1 MQHQL
6 LINGELV
13 KGEGEKQPVYNPAT
27 GEVLLEIAEASP
39 AQVDAAVLAAD
50 RAFSEWGQTTPKVR
64 SELLL
69 KLADVIEQNAH
80 EFAELESLNC
90 GKPLHCALNDEI
102 PAIVD
107 VFRFFAGAARCLN
120 GLAAGEYLEGHTS
133 MIRRDPVGV
142 VASIAP
148 WNYPLMM
155 AAWKL
160 APALAAGNC
169 VVIKPSEITP
179 LTALKLAE
187 YAKDIFPPGVLNV
200 LFGRGK
206 TVGDP
211 LTGHKKVRMV
221 SLTGS
226 IATGEHIISHTAPS
240 IKRTH
245 MELGGKAPVIVF
257 DDADVDAVVEGVR
270 TFGFYNAGQDCTAA
284 CRLYAQKGIYDA
296 LVEKLGAAVAS
307 LKTGAPEEE
316 STELGPLSSLAHLER
331 VTKAVEEAKALGHI
345 NVVTGGKKVEG
356 PGYYFAPTL
365 LAGAKQEDAIVQRE
379 VFGPVVS
386 VTIFEDEE
394 QVLEW
399 ANDSQYGL
407 ASSVWTRDVGRAHRV
422 SARLQYGC
430 TWVNTHF
437 MLVSEMPHGGQ
448 KLSGYGKDMSLYGLE
463 DYTVIRHVMVKH

>member
-1 MQHQL
+1 MQHKL

-13 KGEGEKQPVYNPAT
+13 SGEGEKQPVYNPAT
-27 GEVLLEIAEASP
+27 GDVLLEIAEAS
-39 AQVDAAVLAAD
+39 AEQVDAAVRAAD
-50 RAFSEWGQTTPKVR
+50 AAFAEWGQTTPKVR
-64 SELLL
+64 AECLL
-69 KLADVIEQNAH
+69 KLADVIEENGQV
-80 EFAELESLNC
+80 FAELESRNC
-90 GKPLHCALNDEI
+90 GKPLHSAFNDEI

-120 GLAAGEYLEGHTS
+120 GLAAG
-133 MIRRDPVGV
+133 
-142 VASIAP
+142 
-148 WNYPLMM
+148 
-155 AAWKL
+155 
-160 APALAAGNC
+160 NC
-169 VVIKPSEITP
+169 VVLKPSEITP

-187 YAKDIFPPGVLNV
+187 LAKDIFPAGVINI

-211 LTGHKKVRMV
+211 LTGHPKVRMV

-226 IATGEHIISHTAPS
+226 IATGEHIISHTASS

-257 DDADVDAVVEGVR
+257 DDADIEAVVEGVR
-270 TFGFYNAGQDCTAA
+270 TFGYYNAGQDCTAA
-284 CRLYAQKGIYDA
+284 CRIYAQKGIYDT
-296 LVEKLGAAVAS
+296 LVEKLGAAVAT
-307 LKTGAPEEE
+307 LKSGAPDDE

-331 VTKAVEEAKALGHI
+331 VSKAVEEAKATGHI
-345 NVVTGGKKVEG
+345 KVITGGEKRKG
-356 PGYYFAPTL
+356 NGYYYAPTL
-365 LAGAKQEDAIVQRE
+365 LAGALQDDAIVQKE

-386 VTIFEDEE
+386 VTPFDNEE
-394 QVLEW
+394 QVVNW

-407 ASSVWTRDVGRAHRV
+407 ASSVWTKDVGRAHRV

-463 DYTVIRHVMVKH
+463 DYTVVRHVMVKH

>member
-1 MQHQL
+1 MQYQL
-6 LINGELV
+6 LINGALV
-13 KGEGEKQPVYNPAT
+13 NGEGERQSVYNPAT
-27 GEVLLEIAEASP
+27 GEVILEIAEASP
-39 AQVDAAVLAAD
+39 KQVDAAVLAAD
-50 RAFSEWGQTTPKVR
+50 NAFTAWGQTTPKVR
-64 SELLL
+64 AECLLE
-69 KLADVIEQNAH
+69 LADSIEQNALQL
-80 EFAELESLNC
+80 AKLESQNC
-90 GKPLHCALNDEI
+90 GKPLHCVINDEI
-102 PAIVD
+102 PAIID

-120 GLAAGEYLEGHTS
+120 GLAAGEYLEGYTS

-179 LTALKLAE
+179 LTALKLAAL
-187 YAKDIFPPGVLNV
+187 AKDIFPPGVINV
-200 LFGRGK
+200 LFGRGQ
-206 TVGDP
+206 TVGDA
-211 LTGHKKVRMV
+211 LTGHEKVRMV

-226 IATGEHIISHTAPS
+226 IATGEHILRHTAPA

-257 DDADVDAVVEGVR
+257 NDADLDAVAQGIR

-284 CRLYAQKGIYDA
+284 CRIYAQRGIYDT
-296 LVEKLGAAVAS
+296 LVEKLGQAVSS
-307 LKTGAPEEE
+307 LKMGAPEDE
-316 STELGPLSSLAHLER
+316 STELGPLSSQAHLAR
-331 VTKAVEEAKALGHI
+331 VTAAVEEAKALSHI
-345 NVVTGGKKVEG
+345 RVIAGGRQTGDK
-356 PGYYFAPTL
+356 GYYFAPTL
-365 LAGAKQEDAIVQRE
+365 LADAKQEDAIVQRE

-386 VTIFEDEE
+386 ITAFDDEE
-394 QVLEW
+394 QVLKW
-399 ANDSQYGL
+399 ANESRYGL
-407 ASSVWTRDVGRAHRV
+407 ASSVWTQDVGRAHRV

-448 KLSGYGKDMSLYGLE
+448 KQSGYGKDMSLYGLE
-463 DYTVIRHVMVKH
+463 DYTLVRHIMIKH

>member
-1 MQHQL
+1 MQHHL

-13 KGEGEKQPVYNPAT
+13 AGEGEKQAVYNPAT
-27 GEVLLEIAEASP
+27 GEVILEIAEAS
-39 AQVDAAVLAAD
+39 AEQVDAAVKAAD
-50 RAFSEWGQTTPKVR
+50 AAFVQWGQSTPKAR
-64 SELLL
+64 AECLLR
-69 KLADVIEQNAH
+69 LAEVIEQHADSL
-80 EFAELESLNC
+80 ARLESQNC
-90 GKPLHCALNDEI
+90 GKPLHAVISDEI
-102 PAIVD
+102 PAVVD

-179 LTALKLAE
+179 LTALALAE
-187 YAKDIFPPGVLNV
+187 LAKDIFPAGVINV

-226 IATGEHIISHTAPS
+226 IATGQHIISHTAS
-240 IKRTH
+240 SVKRTH

-257 DDADVDAVVEGVR
+257 DDADLDAVVEGVR

-284 CRLYAQKGIYDA
+284 CRLYAHEAIYDA

-307 LKTGAPEEE
+307 LKMGAPEEE
-316 STELGPLSSLAHLER
+316 TTELGPLSSQAHLDR
-331 VTKAVEEAKALGHI
+331 VSAAVEKAKALDHI
-345 NVVTGGKKVEG
+345 QVVTGGSKAGGK
-356 PGYYFAPTL
+356 GYYFQPTL
-365 LAGAKQEDAIVQRE
+365 LAGARQEDDIVQHE

-386 VTIFEDEE
+386 VTAFGDED
-394 QVLEW
+394 QVLSW
-399 ANDSQYGL
+399 ANNSQYGL
-407 ASSVWTRDVGRAHRV
+407 ASSVWTRDVGRAHRM

-448 KLSGYGKDMSLYGLE
+448 KLSGYGKDMSVYGLE
-463 DYTVIRHVMVKH
+463 DYTVVRHVMIKH